1 MEDKLQEE
9 NAHLERLGGSW
20 GGGREGG
27 WWLTDAD
34 RCALEPC
41 PLGWA
46 QGLTAGSGRG

>member
-9 NAHLERLGGSW
+9 NAHLERLGGGRGV
-20 GGGREGG
+20 GGAH
-27 WWLTDAD
+27 LTDAD

-46 QGLTAGSGRG
+46 QSLTAGWGRG